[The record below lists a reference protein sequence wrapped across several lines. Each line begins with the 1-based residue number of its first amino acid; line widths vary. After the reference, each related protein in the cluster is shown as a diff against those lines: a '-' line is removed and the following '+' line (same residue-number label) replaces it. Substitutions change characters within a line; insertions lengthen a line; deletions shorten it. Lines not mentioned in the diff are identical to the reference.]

1 MSGVSIGWVR
11 RIVSS
16 FALVLALL
24 ALLASG
30 APARAARPASG
41 AWTGTVARSTATVSF
56 RVNRSRTHILRLVA
70 RVFPVFCYQ
79 PRRSKFIAR
88 GRFTSSGRLTGY
100 LEEQAAGCV
109 GGLP

>member
-1 MSGVSIGWVR
+1 VHRV
-11 RIVSS
+11 VSS

-56 RVNRSRTHILRLVA
+56 RVDRSRTHILRLVA
-70 RVFPVFCYQ
+70 RVFL
-79 PRRSKFIAR
+79 AR

-109 GGLP
+109 GGLPWRAHRRG